1 MTKVKQWRL
10 VYLGD
15 EISILF
21 TSSVVWSEDIEFLN
35 KIKEKRI
42 IPNRDS
48 INIGQVPVQWTF
60 RH

>member
-1 MTKVKQWRL
+1 MTEVKQWRL

-35 KIKEKRI
+35 KIKED
-42 IPNRDS
+42 N
-48 INIGQVPVQWTF
+48 T
-60 RH
+60 